1 LPESASTL
9 TKAPRIA
16 DRVSGRTTTLTS
28 TQSLTEAACILLRER
43 ARHLPVL
50 SDSGVVGVLTPRSV
64 AEGLIETARPEIQP
78 VGDVADAACLVV
90 DAEAAADAVD
100 RRIRSEGARYA
111 VVVDQAGAVLGA
123 VHAADITGEP
133 HRPDTPAANTPAGV
147 AGARRAGPDE
157 PAVSVAQPEIARVLF
172 NTTYDTILITDAH
185 LRIRHVNQAFTNV
198 TGYTLDEVRGCNPRI
213 LQSGEH
219 GAEFYREMW
228 AAIQRDGVWRGV
240 VRNRTKS
247 GAIYVVRNTIRRITD
262 DAGRV
267 IAYIGT
273 GENIT
278 RFEETSARA
287 AYLETHDDL
296 TALPNKAK
304 LAEIAAECAGESAHA
319 AGYALIYID
328 LVDFHAVNNALGY
341 SGGDRILVEAA
352 RRLHGTMRSVGT
364 VARITGDQFAIFAPA
379 QGTENAWSVANTAH
393 ATLVEPFHVGTQTL
407 TLDAALGIAHG
418 TGEASF
424 DEVLTQAR
432 NACKSAKTDGVQAIH
447 FHDDT
452 MTEAAR
458 ARVQVLSD
466 LRSAIGRDELC
477 TYLQPKIRLSDGMP
491 VSAEALVRW
500 NHPTRGLLGPGMF
513 IPEAERDG
521 LIHEISRWVLR
532 DVCTRLRRLQDAD
545 GPVPRIA
552 VNLSGIDFGR
562 PDLPDQI
569 VGILAEAGVDPQY
582 LELEI
587 TETAAFRD
595 PQRSL
600 ERARALAATGL
611 HLSLDDFG
619 TGYSNIGQLSRLPVE
634 TIKIDRSLARTAA
647 EDPTDRILLG
657 AVIGLARGVGATVL
671 IEGVETQEQA
681 ATIRELGA
689 DEAQGFLYARP
700 MPADD
705 FIAWWRER
713 VG

>member
-1 LPESASTL
+1 MGYGRIPTLRSSSFTLVESHCVG
-9 TKAPRIA
+9 
-16 DRVSGRTTTLTS
+16 DCVSGEVATLAA
-28 TQSLTEAACILLRER
+28 TQSLTEAACVLLRER
-43 ARHLPVL
+43 AKLLPVL
-50 SDSGVVGVLTPRSV
+50 TDSGVVGVLTPR
-64 AEGLIETARPEIQP
+64 ATAQALTATARPESQP
-78 VGDVADAACLVV
+78 VGDLADAACLVV
-90 DAEAAADAVD
+90 DAAASKDSVSRHMQA
-100 RRIRSEGARYA
+100 EGARYA
-111 VVVDQAGAVLGA
+111 VVVDDTGVVLG
-123 VHAADITGEP
+123 VVTAADIPGA
-133 HRPDTPAANTPAGV
+133 RPSVDPDNARTPAAV
-147 AGARRAGPDE
+147 AGARADTAE
-157 PAVSVAQPEIARVLF
+157 PAVSVAQPEIAQVLF
-172 NTTYDTILITDAH
+172 NATYDTILITDAN
-185 LRIRHVNQAFTNV
+185 LRIRHVNPAFTNV

-213 LQSGEH
+213 LQSGQH
-219 GAEFYREMW
+219 PPEFYREMW
-228 AAIQRDGVWRGV
+228 AAIDRDGVWSGV

-247 GAIYVVRNTIRRITD
+247 GSIYVVRNTIRRITD

-267 IAYIGT
+267 IAYVGT
-273 GENIT
+273 GET
-278 RFEETSARA
+278 
-287 AYLETHDDL
+287 
-296 TALPNKAK
+296 
-304 LAEIAAECAGESAHA
+304 AHA
-319 AGYALIYID
+319 PAYTVIYID
-328 LVDFHAVNNALGY
+328 VVDFHAVNNALGY

-352 RRLHGTMRSVGT
+352 RRLHGAMRALGT

-379 QGTENAWSVANTAH
+379 HGPESAWSLANTAH
-393 ATLVEPFHVGTQTL
+393 ATLAEPFHVGTQTL
-407 TLDAALGIAHG
+407 SLDAALGIAHS
-418 TGEASF
+418 TGGETF

-447 FHDDT
+447 FHDNT

-458 ARVQVLSD
+458 ARVQILSD
-466 LRSAIGRDELC
+466 LRGAIRRDELC

-521 LIHEISRWVLR
+521 LIHDVSKWVLR
-532 DVCTRLRRLQDAD
+532 DVCARLRRLQAAD

-552 VNLSGIDFGR
+552 VNLSGVDFGR

-569 VGILAEAGVDPQY
+569 AGILDEAGADPRH

-619 TGYSNIGQLSRLPVE
+619 TGYSNLGQLNRLPVE
-634 TIKIDRSLARTAA
+634 TIKVDRSLARTAA

-657 AVIGLARGVGATVL
+657 AVIGLGRAIGATVL
-671 IEGVETQEQA
+671 VEGVETREQEA
-681 ATIRELGA
+681 AIRDLGA
-689 DEAQGFLYARP
+689 DAAQGFLYARP